1 LRYIYLSKNPHTEN
15 GQGTTA
21 LHANYPRKTLLV
33 GFVEK
38 RGEKEEKNFRNA
50 STLCRARPTDISV
63 YVLSWTCDTGRHSEK
78 GKD

>member
-1 LRYIYLSKNPHTEN
+1 MLS
-15 GQGTTA
+15 Q
-21 LHANYPRKTLLV
+21 KTPLV

-38 RGEKEEKNFRNA
+38 RGEKEEKYFRNA

-78 GKD
+78 GED